1 MTPSTW
7 GALFWG
13 VVHLSS
19 SLLGLA
25 WPPVRSL
32 DTVLVTL
39 CDSGICPSSLP
50 DYLPVTLHTVSG
62 QLSTTVTVS
71 VNCQLDRVESAE
83 RQTSGHIFEGI
94 SGLCY

>member
-1 MTPSTW
+1 MPSSPWRWLLKMIPSTW

-19 SLLGLA
+19 SFLGLA

-39 CDSGICPSSLP
+39 CDSGICQSTLP

-62 QLSTTVTVS
+62 GG
-71 VNCQLDRVESAE
+71 SALY
-83 RQTSGHIFEGI
+83 H
-94 SGLCY
+94 CDC